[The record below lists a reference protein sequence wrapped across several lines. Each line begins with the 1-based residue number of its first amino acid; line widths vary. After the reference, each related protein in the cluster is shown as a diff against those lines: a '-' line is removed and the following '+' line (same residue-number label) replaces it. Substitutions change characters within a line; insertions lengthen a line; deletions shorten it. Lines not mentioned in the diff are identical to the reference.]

1 MAADGSVIIQI
12 DGDDSG
18 FEKTLNGLKGIA
30 TGAVKGIATGAAA
43 ATAGVVALGKAAL
56 DSYASYEQLV
66 GGVDTLFKDSSATVQ
81 QYAAEAYKTAG
92 VSANT
97 YMEQATAFSASLIQS
112 LGGDTQAAAQY
123 ANQAIMDMSDNANKM
138 GTNIESIQQTYQS
151 LMRGNYAMLDNLKL
165 GYGGTKSELERLVAD
180 AEKLT
185 GQALDP
191 SKFSDVITAIH
202 AVQENLGITGTTA
215 LEAATT
221 IEGSMNMAKAA
232 WANML
237 TGIAD
242 DNADFQTLV
251 DNFVTSVETAASNI
265 LPRLQIIFS
274 GIGQLV
280 AALAPVIAQA
290 IPTLI
295 TNVLP
300 GLVTAAGQML
310 TAFGSALITNL
321 PLLMTSAAQLVTGFI
336 GYLQISMPQFM
347 TAAGQIIQW
356 IANGIITGL
365 PQLMTSAAG
374 ILQNIALGI
383 QTYLP
388 TMLQSGASIISS
400 IIQGFIKD
408 LPQVSAAA
416 GEIIISIVS
425 GIMSSLPELI
435 TAAGET
441 ITTFINTLT
450 GEIPRIL
457 DQGVQ
462 LLTTL
467 ADGIISAIPELLAQL
482 PQVISAIINF
492 VASSLPQIIQSGIQL
507 LVSFAQGIISAIP
520 QLVAQIP
527 QIIASI
533 VSTIASNLPQIL
545 QSGVSIIQSLIQGI
559 LSLIGSVGTAIGNIA
574 STIVNGLMSLPGQVL
589 SIGSQIVQGLI
600 NGITSGI
607 SRVANAIGN
616 LASSAISR
624 AKSALGIAS
633 PSRVFRDQVGLMI
646 ARGMALGISKGEKDV
661 LHVADRLNDKL
672 LEKEEDLNA
681 ELERLDQE
689 DRDRKAAE
697 ELADYQQKIKEKYA
711 ELEKAEVSERQK
723 IQQEI
728 SELEADWNEKQLE
741 AQRDA
746 EREKL
751 ESQLDTLEKFKKE
764 YQDALDEIADS
775 QQSMADKLRDYGELF
790 QTVERNGREY
800 LELGDLQD
808 DIDAI
813 TRYGEALES
822 LKARGVSDSLMDE
835 ITSMSVDDALAYT
848 DELLDMTDT
857 KYAEYMAL
865 WEQKQQAAQQVAEQF
880 YQSEIDALGREFVD
894 KIPEEF
900 ADVRDEMTDIGVQG
914 VQGMIAG
921 MLSQTGALFAAAK
934 SIISGSMD
942 AMRSEADIH
951 SPSRKTANLVG
962 APLAQGVGVGFDKAY
977 PAVMAKL
984 RRAFDS
990 SMAHTSARL
999 RNMADNAG
1007 AFGSRTQYSV
1017 QTINRN
1023 TTNTMRV
1030 VPDGRGIF
1038 NLVEEESRRRGKS
1051 MISGKGLVT

>member
-265 LPRLQIIFS
+265 LPRLQIIFA

-336 GYLQISMPQFM
+336 GYLQINLPQFM

-462 LLTTL
+462 VITTF
-467 ADGIISAIPELLAQL
+467 ANGIINAIPSLVAQL

-764 YQDALDEIADS
+764 YQDALDEIANS

-880 YQSEIDALGREFVD
+880 YQSEIDTLGREFVD

>member
-1 MAADGSVIIQI
+1 MAADGSVTI
-12 DGDDSG
+12 DILGDDSK
-18 FEKTLNGLKGIA
+18 FSKTINGLKGVASSAMKGIA
-30 TGAVKGIATGAAA
+30 TGTAA
-43 ATAGVVALGKAAL
+43 ATAGVVALSKAAL
-56 DSYASYEQLV
+56 DSYAQYEQLV
-66 GGVDTLFKDSSATVQ
+66 GGVETLFKDSADTVQ
-81 QYAAEAYKTAG
+81 QYAANAYKTSG

-112 LGGDTQAAAQY
+112 LGGDTEAAAQY

-138 GTNIESIQQTYQS
+138 GTNIESIQMTYQS

-165 GYGGTKSELERLVAD
+165 GYGGTKTELERLVAD
-180 AEKLT
+180 ASKLT
-185 GQALDP
+185 GEALDP

-221 IEGSMNMAKAA
+221 IEGSVNMTKAA
-232 WANML
+232 WSNLL

-310 TAFGSALITNL
+310 AAFGSALITNL

-336 GYLQISMPQFM
+336 GYLQVNLPQFM

-388 TMLQSGASIISS
+388 TMLQSGIAIVSQ
-400 IIQGFIKD
+400 IIQGFITN

-425 GIMSSLPELI
+425 GITSSLPQLI

-450 GEIPRIL
+450 EEIPRIL

-462 LLTTL
+462 VITTF
-467 ADGIISAIPELLAQL
+467 ANGIINAIPQLVAQL

-492 VASSLPQIIQSGIQL
+492 VVSSLPQIIQSGIQL

-527 QIIASI
+527 QIIAAI
-533 VSTIASNLPQIL
+533 VTTIASNLPQIL
-545 QSGVSIIQSLIQGI
+545 QAGVSIIQSLIQGI
-559 LSLIGSVGTAIGNIA
+559 LSLIGSVASAIGNIA
-574 STIVNGLMSLPGQVL
+574 STIVNGLMSLPGQLV
-589 SIGSQIVQGLI
+589 SIGGQIIQGLV
-600 NGITSGI
+600 NGIMSGV
-607 SRVANAIGN
+607 SSVVSAIGN
-616 LASSAISR
+616 VVSSAVSA
-624 AKSALGIAS
+624 AKNFLGIHS
-633 PSRVFRDQVGLMI
+633 PSRVFRDQIGWMI
-646 ARGMALGISKGEKDV
+646 TRGMAQGISKGEKEV
-661 LHVADRLNDKL
+661 LRVADRLNEKL

-681 ELERLDQE
+681 ELAKLDQE
-689 DRDRKAAE
+689 DRDRQAAE

-764 YQDALDEIADS
+764 YQDALDEITES
-775 QQSMADKLRDYGELF
+775 QQSMTDKLRDYGELF
-790 QTVERNGREY
+790 ETVERNGREY
-800 LELGDLQD
+800 FELGDLQD

-813 TRYGEALES
+813 NRYGEALEN

-835 ITSMSVDDALAYT
+835 ITSMSVKDATAYT
-848 DELLDMTDT
+848 EKLLGMTDER
-857 KYAEYMAL
+857 YAEYMAL
-865 WEQKQQAAQQVAEQF
+865 WEQKQQAAKQVATQF
-880 YQSEIDALGREFVD
+880 YQDEMDALGREFVD
-894 KIPEEF
+894 KIPEELGE
-900 ADVRDEMTDIGVQG
+900 VKDEMRDIGVQG
-914 VQGMIAG
+914 IQGMVDG
-921 MLSQTGALFAAAK
+921 MYSQSGFLYSAAA
-934 SIISGSMD
+934 SIVSQAIA
-942 AMRSEADIH
+942 AMRMAADIH
-951 SPSRKTANLVG
+951 SPSKKAAELVG
-962 APLAQGVGVGFDKAY
+962 KPLAQGVGVGFEQAY
-977 PAVMAKL
+977 PGVMSRL
-984 RRAFDS
+984 RNVFNA
-990 SMAHTSARL
+990 SMAQTSARL
-999 RNMADNAG
+999 QSAATSGGGTVTREITNN
-1007 AFGSRTQYSV
+1007 
-1017 QTINRN
+1017 N
-1023 TTNTMRV
+1023 TTVDRV
-1030 VPDGRGIF
+1030 IRIEVTGNDGEFVRWLRKKI
-1038 NLVEEESRRRGKS
+1038 NAEDSRVGAS
-1051 MISGKGLVT
+1051 LA